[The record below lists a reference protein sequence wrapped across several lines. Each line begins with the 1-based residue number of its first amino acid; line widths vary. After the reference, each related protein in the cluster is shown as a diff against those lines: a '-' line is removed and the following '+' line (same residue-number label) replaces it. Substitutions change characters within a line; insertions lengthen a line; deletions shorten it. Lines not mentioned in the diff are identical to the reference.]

1 MSGER
6 ENKEENNENNDQ
18 GAGDNDPPEYPGSQ
32 PATPSPQ
39 AEPDS
44 EEAGGSRFL
53 PQPPIPLN
61 EDEPI
66 PVDNRSEWVR
76 AERALG
82 S

>member
-1 MSGER
+1 VSGEHR
-6 ENKEENNENNDQ
+6 EEENNEGNDE
-18 GAGDNDPPEYPGSQ
+18 AGDNAPPKYPGSQ
-32 PATPSPQ
+32 PPTPGPE
-39 AEPDS
+39 AEFDS
-44 EEAGGSRFL
+44 EAGGSRFL
-53 PQPPIPLN
+53 PQPPIPFD

>member
-1 MSGER
+1 VKGEDR
-6 ENKEENNENNDQ
+6 EENNESNDE
-18 GAGDNDPPEYPGSQ
+18 AGDNAPPRYPGSQ
-32 PATPSPQ
+32 PPTPGPE
-39 AEPDS
+39 AEFDA
-44 EEAGGSRFL
+44 EAGESRFL
-53 PQPPIPLN
+53 PHTPIPSLS